1 MAIQSRVTNLS
12 ATPCRPGVPIGSL
25 QHGDT
30 QTRLLGG
37 LGLKLITLTIATV
50 TDSAT
55 YTVAAI
61 GGLDE
66 DGNETSE
73 TISYEADGTATATE
87 IRNGLLAAAQANAN
101 IVRRLNVYTTSTTTT
116 VYFEARV
123 AGDDFTFTE
132 SDSKLTSAVTT
143 AAGSAQQLKFGRGVC
158 RINANEIALPEANG
172 NDIAYPFLGVSEE
185 WAREVTDLSATE
197 AYHVTGDSVPVHVHG
212 EITVEVEPGV
222 NPVPGDTVYV
232 RYSTS
237 GSNVVGMFT
246 KTNEANKTL
255 SLSTRAR
262 WTDGPRGTWAGRQV
276 ASLFLI

>member
-12 ATPCRPGVPIGSL
+12 ATPCRPGTPIGSL

-37 LGLKLITLTIATV
+37 LGLKLITLTITAAT
-50 TDSAT
+50 DNAT
-55 YTVAAI
+55 YTIAAI
-61 GGLDE
+61 GGTDE
-66 DGNETSE
+66 DGADTSE
-73 TISYEADGTATATE
+73 TISYTADGSATNTE
-87 IRNGLLAAAQANAN
+87 IRNGLLAAAQANEN
-101 IVRRLNVYTTSTTTT
+101 IVRRLNVYYGADTDK
-116 VYFEARV
+116 VFFEARV

-143 AAGSAQQLKFGRGVC
+143 AAGSSQQLKFGLGVC
-158 RINANEIALPEANG
+158 RISADQVALPEADG
-172 NDIAYPFLGVSEE
+172 NNIKYPFLGVAEE

-237 GSNVVGMFT
+237 GSNTVGQFT
-246 KTNEANKTL
+246 NTNENNKTL
-255 SLSTRAR
+255 SLSSRAR

>member
-12 ATPCRPGVPIGSL
+12 ATPCRPGTPIGSL

-37 LGLKLITLTIATV
+37 LGLKLVTLTISEATN
-50 TDSAT
+50 DAT
-55 YTVAAI
+55 YTIAAI
-61 GGLDE
+61 GGTDA
-66 DGNETSE
+66 DGAETSE
-73 TISYEADGTATATE
+73 TISYTADGSATLTE
-87 IRNGLLAAAQANAN
+87 VRNGLLAAAQANEN
-101 IVRRLNVYTTSTTTT
+101 IVRRLNVYYGADTNK
-116 VYFEARV
+116 VFFEARV

-172 NDIAYPFLGVSEE
+172 NDIAYPFLGVAEE
-185 WAREVTDLSATE
+185 WAREVTDLSAVDP
-197 AYHVTGDSVPVHVHG
+197 YFVTGDQVPVHVHG
-212 EITVEVEPGV
+212 EVTVEVEPGV

-237 GSNVVGMFT
+237 GSNIVGQFT

-262 WTDGPRGTWAGRQV
+262 WTDGPRGVFGGQYV